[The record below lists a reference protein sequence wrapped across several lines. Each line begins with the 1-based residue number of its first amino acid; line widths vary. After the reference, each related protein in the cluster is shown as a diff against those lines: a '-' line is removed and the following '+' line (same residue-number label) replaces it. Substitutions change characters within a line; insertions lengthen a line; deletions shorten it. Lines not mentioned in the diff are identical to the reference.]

1 LTRLLDVALA
11 AAGLLLLTPVLAAI
25 AVAVKLTSR
34 GPVLYRAERVGKGG
48 RSFTLFKFRSMSD
61 SASSDQ
67 PRLTRRGDVRVTPV
81 GRILRR
87 WKLDELPQL
96 YNVLRGDM
104 SLVGPRPEDPKY
116 VALYTADERRVLAVR
131 PGITSSVSLAYRD
144 EDVLIDREDW
154 EQHYIGVIMRDKLRR
169 ELADLDRRSIAS
181 YLGVIM
187 RTLWTVFRRS
197 TD

>member
-1 LTRLLDVALA
+1 MTRLLDVALA
-11 AAGLLLLTPVLAAI
+11 AVGLLLLTPLLAAI

-34 GPVLYRAERVGKGG
+34 GQALYHAARVGKNG
-48 RSFTLFKFRSMSD
+48 RTFTLIKFRSMFVP
-61 SASSDQ
+61 ASSDQ
-67 PRLTRRGDVRVTPV
+67 PRLTRHGDVRITPV

-116 VALYTADERRVLAVR
+116 VALYTLDERRVLTVR
-131 PGITSSVSLAYRD
+131 PGITSAVSLSYRN
-144 EDVLIDREDW
+144 EDALLDREDW
-154 EQHYIGVIMRDKLRR
+154 EQHYIGVVMRDKLRR

-181 YLGVIM
+181 YLSVLM
-187 RTLWTVFRRS
+187 RTLLAVLRRPRS
-197 TD
+197 

>member
-1 LTRLLDVALA
+1 MTRLLDVALA
-11 AAGLLLLTPVLAAI
+11 AVGLLLLTPVLAAI
-25 AVAVKLTSR
+25 AFAVKLTSR
-34 GPVLYRAERVGKGG
+34 GPVLFRAKRVGKGG
-48 RSFTLFKFRSMSD
+48 RPFTLFKFRTMFV

-116 VALYTADERRVLAVR
+116 VALYTPDERRVLAVR
-131 PGITSSVSLAYRD
+131 PGITSAVSLAYLD
-144 EDVLIDREDW
+144 EEALLDREDW
-154 EQHYIGVIMRDKLRR
+154 EQHYIGVVMRDKLRR
-169 ELADLDRRSIAS
+169 ELADLERRSIAS

-187 RTLWTVFRRS
+187 RTLLTVFKS
-197 TD
+197 G